1 MLIRIRRVD
10 DAMDCLQASDP
21 APHCHIGESE
31 GTELGEEGTVHFE
44 LAGNV
49 TRSSPECA
57 PSISM
62 KSGGK

>member
-1 MLIRIRRVD
+1 
-10 DAMDCLQASDP
+10 MDCLQASDP